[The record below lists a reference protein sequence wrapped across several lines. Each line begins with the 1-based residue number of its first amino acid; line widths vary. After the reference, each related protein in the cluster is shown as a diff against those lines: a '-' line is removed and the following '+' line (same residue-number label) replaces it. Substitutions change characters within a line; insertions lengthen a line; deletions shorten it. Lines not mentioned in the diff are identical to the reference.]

1 MAFFKR
7 SAPEP
12 IHLSVEES
20 ALSLKTALKD
30 AAKFFGRP
38 NSAVALFSGIP
49 DPDADTFPDFIE
61 RTTQRCGLNCDLVSD
76 RGMKTAKTEYPA
88 LLQYV
93 DGSFSFAPEKPDSA
107 QQTEK
112 RAVRAYE
119 LSKYYSN
126 EEQRSSS
133 SDEIKIKQAHWLFGP
148 MKLFW
153 RSYINVA
160 IAAGVINM
168 LALASPIFIM
178 NVYDRILPNS
188 ATSSLI
194 ALAIGVGLAILFDL
208 ILKTARASI
217 IDKTGRD
224 LDRKVSY
231 ALFDKILF
239 GRLSERPESTGE
251 YASRIN
257 QIDFVREF
265 FTSNTISTLIDAAF
279 VFVFLWVI
287 YFIGGW
293 LFIIPAVAFVIAIIF
308 GLIAQY
314 RIGKRVARAANESA
328 QRQALLIESL
338 STIETIKSLRAES
351 HLLKK
356 WSLLT
361 HSSSHTSEDI
371 KRLSSNAANTTQ
383 TVQQLVT
390 IFIVIAGAFEFSQ
403 GNITTGAIIACVM
416 LSGRTVAPLTQ
427 IATTLARMRQAKLSL
442 SILDT
447 IMKQEEDRPSST
459 GFVNRKV
466 NSGDF
471 IFQEVSF
478 QYPNSD
484 QKVLSEISLN
494 VRAGE
499 RIGIIGKIGS
509 GKTTM
514 GRLLAGLYH
523 SSSGRIL
530 VNGVDVKQYHPAE
543 IRQAVSYAGQS
554 VDLFNG
560 TLKENLL
567 IADPS
572 ATDEEIVAAAAKTGV
587 DDFAKQHPRG
597 YDLIV
602 GERGTSLSGGQQQS
616 VAITRLLLGDPK
628 IVFLDEPSG
637 ALDMATERELIGN
650 LAHAFG
656 PETTLVISTHRY
668 SLLNLVDRLIVLDR
682 GKIVADGPKEKV
694 MEAMTERAKA
704 AQNGVSSASTG

>member
-1 MAFFKR
+1 VDQR
-7 SAPEP
+7 S
-12 IHLSVEES
+12 LT
-20 ALSLKTALKD
+20 TASFD
-30 AAKFFGRP
+30 
-38 NSAVALFSGIP
+38 
-49 DPDADTFPDFIE
+49 
-61 RTTQRCGLNCDLVSD
+61 
-76 RGMKTAKTEYPA
+76 YPA
-88 LLQYV
+88 LIKYS
-93 DGSFSFAPEKPDSA
+93 DGSFSFAPEKPDST
-107 QQTEK
+107 QQAEIK
-112 RAVRAYE
+112 AVEAYE
-119 LSKYYSN
+119 LSRYYSN
-126 EEQRSSS
+126 EETRSSS
-133 SDEIKIKQAHWLFGP
+133 ADENRIKQAHWLFGP
-148 MKLFW
+148 MKSFW

-160 IAAGVINM
+160 IAAGFINM
-168 LALASPIFIM
+168 LALSSPIFIM

-208 ILKTARASI
+208 LLKTARASI

-239 GRLSERPESTGE
+239 GKLSDRPESTGE

-287 YFIGGW
+287 YFIAGW
-293 LFIIPAVAFVIAIIF
+293 LFIIPAIAFAIAIVL

-328 QRQALLIESL
+328 QRQSLLIESL

-351 HLLKK
+351 QLLKK
-356 WSLLT
+356 WSILT
-361 HSSSHTSEDI
+361 HSASHTSEDI
-371 KRLSSNAANTTQ
+371 KRLSANAANTTQ

-390 IFIVIAGAFEFSQ
+390 VFIVIAGAYEFSQ

-442 SILDT
+442 SILDS
-447 IMKQEEDRPSST
+447 IMAQDEDRPSST

-471 IFQEVSF
+471 IFQDVSF
-478 QYPNSD
+478 QYPHSD
-484 QKVLSEISLN
+484 AKVLNEISLS

-499 RIGIIGKIGS
+499 RVGIIGKIGS

-523 SSSGRIL
+523 PTSGRIL

-543 IRQAVSYAGQS
+543 IRKAVSYAGQS

-567 IADPS
+567 IADPDAS
-572 ATDEEIVAAAAKTGV
+572 DDQIIAAAAKTGV
-587 DDFAKQHPRG
+587 DEFAKQHPRG

-637 ALDMATERELIGN
+637 ALDMATERQLIGN
-650 LAHAFG
+650 LSHAFG
-656 PETTLVISTHRY
+656 PETTLIISTHRY

-694 MEAMTERAKA
+694 LEAMTERAKA
-704 AQNGVSSASTG
+704 AQNGDSSASSG

>member
-1 MAFFKR
+1 MLFFKR
-7 SAPEP
+7 PTPDST
-12 IHLSVEES
+12 HLSVEES
-20 ALSLKTALKD
+20 TGSLKNALQE
-30 AAKFFGRP
+30 AANFFGRP
-38 NSAVALFSGIP
+38 NSAAALFSGIP
-49 DPDADTFPDFIE
+49 EPDAETFPDFIE
-61 RTTQRCGLNCDLVSD
+61 RTTQRSGLNCNSVDQRSLT
-76 RGMKTAKTEYPA
+76 TASFDYPA
-88 LLQYV
+88 LIKYS
-93 DGSFSFAPEKPDSA
+93 DGSFSFAQEKPDST
-107 QQTEK
+107 QQAEIK
-112 RAVRAYE
+112 AVEAYE
-119 LSKYYSN
+119 LSRYYSN
-126 EEQRSSS
+126 EETRSSS
-133 SDEIKIKQAHWLFGP
+133 ADENRIKQAHWLFGP
-148 MKLFW
+148 MKSFW

-160 IAAGVINM
+160 IAAGFINM
-168 LALASPIFIM
+168 LALSSPIFIM
-178 NVYDRILPNS
+178 NVYDRILPNN

-208 ILKTARASI
+208 LLKTARASI

-239 GRLSERPESTGE
+239 GKLSDRPESTGE

-287 YFIGGW
+287 YFIAGW
-293 LFIIPAVAFVIAIIF
+293 LFIIPAIAFAIAIVL

-328 QRQALLIESL
+328 QRQSLLIESL

-351 HLLKK
+351 QLLKK
-356 WSLLT
+356 WSILT
-361 HSSSHTSEDI
+361 HSASHTSEDI
-371 KRLSSNAANTTQ
+371 KRLSANAANTTQ

-390 IFIVIAGAFEFSQ
+390 VFIVIAGAYEFSQ

-442 SILDT
+442 SILDS
-447 IMKQEEDRPSST
+447 IMAQDEDRPSST

-471 IFQEVSF
+471 IFQDVSF
-478 QYPNSD
+478 QYPHSD
-484 QKVLSEISLN
+484 AKVLNEISLS

-499 RIGIIGKIGS
+499 RVGIIGKIGS

-523 SSSGRIL
+523 PTSGRIL

-543 IRQAVSYAGQS
+543 IRKAVSYAGQS

-567 IADPS
+567 IADPDAS
-572 ATDEEIVAAAAKTGV
+572 DDQIIAAAAKTGV
-587 DDFAKQHPRG
+587 DEFAKQHPRG

-637 ALDMATERELIGN
+637 ALDMATERQLIGN
-650 LAHAFG
+650 LSHAFG
-656 PETTLVISTHRY
+656 PETTLIISTHRY

-694 MEAMTERAKA
+694 LEAMTERAKA
-704 AQNGVSSASTG
+704 AQNGDSSASSG